1 MAESEKIE
9 QLTAAGYSVTKIAR
23 PAGYDPGQSD
33 DFLPAAQY
41 VVVMPNGVV
50 RRVVSLDE
58 LQCP

>member
-1 MAESEKIE
+1 MADSEMIE

-50 RRVVSLDE
+50 QRVVSLDD